1 MPKFSLVTWFR
12 NIPISK
18 KLYFTVG
25 IMAALIV
32 IELAALTFSVN
43 ILSSVRAYV
52 GGEGLWSKAQKDGM
66 YQLLKYGRNHN
77 EDDYRKF
84 QEFMQVSSGDHQVL
98 VEYKKKNLTWI
109 LHGRVFYK
117 AEIIRMTWT
126 V

>member
-1 MPKFSLVTWFR
+1 
-12 NIPISK
+12 
-18 KLYFTVG
+18 
-25 IMAALIV
+25 
-32 IELAALTFSVN
+32 VN

-98 VEYKKKNLTWI
+98 VEIQKEKPDLDIARRGFLQGRIHPDDLDGMIRLFIRFKKVYYINKAMVVWAKADSLVATLLTYW
-109 LHGRVFYK
+109 RCF
-117 AEIIRMTWT
+117 T
-126 V
+126 